1 LPDLPTVLCNLEPQ
15 YFADYISLT
24 GVVRDY
30 VADTLREAFASDPNP
45 TRRRLHLLGL
55 LGQEYA
61 AYEDAAALLKAW
73 LDWRTKTVTSP
84 METLLKYKPGEAR
97 LDRVLSGANIVTG
110 DELYDALGCSTWLPP
125 DWSLW
130 FPSLQLEKTVRLG
143 CQFLAVDC
151 RANQKRFGISAYNK
165 LKHGLLVVPSGQRY
179 EKSLPDSPAA
189 IFLNAN
195 KATNSDKPVFVY
207 GFPSTDDKL
216 AERELS
222 IHFVGR
228 TLRLL
233 AALYLLHRFPAKVAA
248 TWGASGREM
257 FISRDL
263 ASIMELIDEVTR
275 KK

>member
-1 LPDLPTVLCNLEPQ
+1 MPDLLTVLHNLEPQ
-15 YFADYISLT
+15 YFADYVSLT

-45 TRRRLHLLGL
+45 IRRRLHLLGL

-73 LDWRTKTVTSP
+73 LDWRARAVTSP
-84 METLLKYKPGEAR
+84 METLLKYSPGEAR
-97 LDRVLSGANIVTG
+97 LERVFSDANISTG
-110 DELYDALGCSTWLPP
+110 DELYDALGCSAWLPP

-151 RANQKRFGISAYNK
+151 RANQKRFGVSAYNK

-179 EKSLPDSPAA
+179 VSSLPDSPAA
-189 IFLNAN
+189 IFRNAD
-195 KATNSDKPVFVY
+195 KASNSDNPVVVY

-216 AERELS
+216 ADRELS

-233 AALYLLHRFPAKVAA
+233 AALYLLYRFPAKVAA

-257 FISRDL
+257 FISQDL
-263 ASIMELIDEVTR
+263 APIIELIDEVTR